1 LSNILLKA
9 VRLPVFSHGSWWSI
23 CPYTGSLFKEDE
35 IDEAAIDSVPDKVD
49 RAIYYCDKPFSLIP
63 ANATKLNLEKYFLN
77 RKDQLKVLEKM
88 HTRLINIGNHNFFLS
103 RLYANIPK
111 KIFESTEVAMVAIS
125 SLPLQI
131 EGSGKLCLQKS
142 LLAMKTSKT
151 FQEKGVLFIGAFIP
165 TGQMH
170 AWIIEGDMQ
179 PDEKD
184 RFWINFR
191 PLLAFY
197 SP

>member
-1 LSNILLKA
+1 MLKA

-23 CPYTGSLFKEDE
+23 CPYTGSLFKDDY
-35 IDEAAIDSVPDKVD
+35 IDEAAIDFVPDKVE
-49 RAIYYCDKPFSLIP
+49 RALFYCNNPFSLIP
-63 ANATKLNLEKYFLN
+63 ANASKINPKNYFLN
-77 RKDQLKVLEKM
+77 RTDQLKALEKM
-88 HTRLINIGNHNFFLS
+88 HTRLLNIGNHNFFLS
-103 RLYANIPK
+103 RTYANISK
-111 KIFESTEVAMVAIS
+111 KIFETTEVAMMAIS

-131 EGSGKLCLQKS
+131 EGDGKLCLQKS
-142 LLAMKTSKT
+142 LLALKTSKT
-151 FQEKGVLFIGAFIP
+151 FKDEGVLFIGAFIP